1 MKKILLTLSLLFYIF
16 TNINNNNPIKAQS
29 ILRYNYDTYKGKP
42 IYDGWLMKDTTY
54 KQIYDKLNLQKD
66 LIITF
71 KKIIHDDSTIIVNQT
86 KQISYK
92 DSTISDLK
100 KQNND
105 CSTKMDLIVAKTD
118 TLYNLSKTKIPLK
131 QHKKI
136 IRRTIFQAGGIG
148 VLVGIIITLYLV
160 FKLK

>member
-1 MKKILLTLSLLFYIF
+1 MKKILLTLTLLFYIF
-16 TNINNNNPIKAQS
+16 TNIKAQS

-42 IYDGWLMKDTTY
+42 IYDGWLMTDPTY

-71 KKIIHDDSTIIVNQT
+71 KKIIHDDSTIIVNQK
-86 KQISYK
+86 KQLSYK

-100 KQNND
+100 KLNND
-105 CSTKMDLIVAKTD
+105 CSIKMDLIVAKSD

-131 QHKKI
+131 QHKKVV
-136 IRRTIFQAGGIG
+136 RRTIFQASGVG
-148 VLVGIIITLYLV
+148 VLIGIIVTLYTI